1 MCVERLHRA
10 DGAAAMGRLL
20 DSGTEVDAVFC
31 FTDQLALG
39 ALHTLAERGVRVP
52 DQVAVAGFDDIE
64 DGRYAA
70 PTLTTVSPDKAALAE
85 AALTCLAER
94 LGRDPYD
101 GPARRITAAH
111 RLVVRQSSRAA
122 AS

>member
-1 MCVERLHRA
+1 LHRA
-10 DGAAAMGRLL
+10 DGAAAMARLL

-52 DQVAVAGFDDIE
+52 EQVAVAGFDDIE

-70 PTLTTVSPDKAALAE
+70 PTLTTVAPDKAAIAE
-85 AALTCLAER
+85 AALTCLADR
-94 LGRDPYD
+94 LGRDAYT
-101 GPARRITAAH
+101 GTARRITIDH
-111 RLVVRQSSRAA
+111 RLLVRRSA
-122 AS
+122 